1 MSENREYEIINE
13 EAVEQEN
20 ARTIS
25 SIHAGLLKSEKLTEE
40 QKLAISKALLHAKRQ
55 KVNLMI
61 TGGTGVGKSSTI
73 NALFNME
80 KAKVGVSVNPE
91 TMGISKYELDTLTI
105 WDTPGLGDG
114 KDKDIQHAKK
124 IVSKLHEKDE
134 NGFALID
141 VVLVIV
147 DASNRDMGTSFQLIN
162 EVILKSLSKEDSRRV
177 LVALNKADEAN
188 GGIRGWDMEKNQPK
202 EATRKFLQDKEESVR
217 RRIKESTGVD
227 VKVVS
232 YKAGFTDPE
241 TGEREKPW
249 NLATLLDY
257 IIEYTPARKRFAL
270 MQNTNLD
277 ETMWAD
283 SDELEKHRSN
293 ILVKII
299 EGIGEFVEDAVFNF
313 VNRVTSGILDFLDLL
328 T

>member
-1 MSENREYEIINE
+1 MNENNEYEIMNE
-13 EAVEQEN
+13 ETIDREN
-20 ARTIS
+20 SRTIN
-25 SIHAGLLKSEKLTEE
+25 SIHQGFLKDAKMTEE
-40 QKLAISKALLHAKRQ
+40 QKLALSKALLHARRQ

-73 NALFNME
+73 NALFDME
-80 KAKVGVSVNPE
+80 KAKVGVGVNPE
-91 TMGISKYELDTLTI
+91 TMGISKYELDNLTI

-134 NGFALID
+134 NGYALID
-141 VVLVIV
+141 VILVIV

-177 LVALNKADEAN
+177 LIALNKADEAN
-188 GGIRGWDMEKNQPK
+188 GGTRGWDMKKNQPK
-202 EATRKFLQDKEESVR
+202 EATRKFLQEKEESVR

-249 NLATLLDY
+249 NLAALLDY
-257 IIEYTPARKRFAL
+257 IIEYTPARKRLAL
-270 MQNTNLD
+270 MQNANLD

-299 EGIGEFVEDAVFNF
+299 EGIGEFVEGAVFNF
-313 VNRVTSGILDFLDLL
+313 VDRVTSGILDFLDLL